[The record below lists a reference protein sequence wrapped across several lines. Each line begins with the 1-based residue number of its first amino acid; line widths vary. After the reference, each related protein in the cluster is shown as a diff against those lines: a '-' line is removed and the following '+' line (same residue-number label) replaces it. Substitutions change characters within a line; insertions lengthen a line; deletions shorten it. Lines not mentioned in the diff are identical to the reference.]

1 MLATLGRAIAD
12 SFANSHHGLAALGH
26 LEPFS
31 FHLGQ
36 DHHQP
41 GSRPMLTRGTE
52 TLHKALLRQVP
63 SIEQAGGTHVRPWI
77 RRISQAVRGRGSGWM
92 HGVGHETLVV
102 HASSKSQS
110 QNPRHVLHM
119 EYVASATV
127 GDSLELAVA

>member
-1 MLATLGRAIAD
+1 MFG
-12 SFANSHHGLAALGH
+12 HGFVESARL
-26 LEPFS
+26 F
-31 FHLGQ
+31 
-36 DHHQP
+36 
-41 GSRPMLTRGTE
+41 
-52 TLHKALLRQVP
+52 
-63 SIEQAGGTHVRPWI
+63 GG
-77 RRISQAVRGRGSGWM
+77 GGSGWM